1 MLALATAD
9 FAKNMLHISDARKAT
24 KVDSCVKRRTKRK
37 LSNKNPNTD
46 VSKRSVIG
54 SSILSNEFLFSESAN
69 LGADNVFEDDDNY
82 MYDGCC
88 SA

>member
-1 MLALATAD
+1 M
-9 FAKNMLHISDARKAT
+9 IS
-24 KVDSCVKRRTKRK
+24 K

-46 VSKRSVIG
+46 VLKRYLIG
-54 SSILSNEFLFSESAN
+54 SSTLSNEFLFSESAN
-69 LGADNVFEDDDNY
+69 LGATDVFEDDDNY